1 LNINSQIKIYFN
13 ILLLFLFIY
22 CGFWFQFYRC
32 FDKLDYLNLT
42 ITSSIFEENRAQN
55 GGAIYFN
62 EGINDENN
70 NNNNNINNNN
80 NNNNSI
86 TIKDTTFKNN
96 IADYFGGAI
105 YSDYEELY
113 ITNIENVEFISNKA
127 YSGGAI
133 YTSNNKN
140 KTLFDVYNKNINY
153 IDNIAESHGNDYAT
167 DPYMINLINENI
179 RNIVIKSGSTFSLE
193 FDLKDQFNQYVND
206 ISKYYSNIGL
216 ETYITNDNIN
226 QTDYAMLKNTCY
238 FYRGIS
244 FL

>member
-1 LNINSQIKIYFN
+1 MIYSRLIISLIFFFNLYNDRCYDKIEN
-13 ILLLFLFIY
+13 
-22 CGFWFQFYRC
+22 
-32 FDKLDYLNLT
+32 LNLT
-42 ITSSIFEENRAQN
+42 ITSSIFEENKAQN

-62 EGINDENN
+62 EGISDENN
-70 NNNNNINNNN
+70 NNN
-80 NNNNSI
+80 SI
-86 TIKDTTFKNN
+86 IIKDTIFKNN
-96 IADYFGGAI
+96 VVDYFGGAI
-105 YSDYEELY
+105 YSDFEGLS

-127 YSGGAI
+127 YSGGAV

-167 DPYMINLINENI
+167 NPYMINLINKNV